1 MVSLFDMCTGFQ
13 IIVCITLFS
22 GIIYGRHKKTVPL
35 KALIIHNALYLVWA
49 VTVTA
54 VVAKNLL
61 IWWPVFFLA
70 FFISHAIFGKR
81 RKKNWQGTGKKLA
94 VPAGMFAVLFAG
106 ALIFGGIQIAAYYF
120 PMMTYT
126 LPFETGSALAGGL
139 FVGLL
144 FSWTD
149 RKMGKQAEPS
159 GRGKKGPN

>member
-1 MVSLFDMCTGFQ
+1 MVSLFDICTGFQ

-70 FFISHAIFGKR
+70 FFWLENGQARPLRQISDLSELVCHR
-81 RKKNWQGTGKKLA
+81 L
-94 VPAGMFAVLFAG
+94 
-106 ALIFGGIQIAAYYF
+106 
-120 PMMTYT
+120 
-126 LPFETGSALAGGL
+126 
-139 FVGLL
+139 
-144 FSWTD
+144 
-149 RKMGKQAEPS
+149 S
-159 GRGKKGPN
+159 G

>member
-1 MVSLFDMCTGFQ
+1 MVSLFDICTGFQ

-81 RKKNWQGTGKKLA
+81 RKKKLA
-94 VPAGMFAVLFAG
+94 GN
-106 ALIFGGIQIAAYYF
+106 
-120 PMMTYT
+120 
-126 LPFETGSALAGGL
+126 
-139 FVGLL
+139 
-144 FSWTD
+144 
-149 RKMGKQAEPS
+149 R
-159 GRGKKGPN
+159 